1 MLHMKYS
8 KNIAVTHL
16 TQKGHQILKIFNL
29 TVVCKAYYKSSIA
42 VPDDF
47 TREQALEYAKAHL
60 NRVPIVDGLEYI
72 SESDE
77 LDEDNCD
84 FA

>member
-1 MLHMKYS
+1 M
-8 KNIAVTHL
+8 THL
-16 TQKGHQILKIFNL
+16 TQKGHQILKTFNL
-29 TVVCKAYYKSSIA
+29 TIVCKAYYNSSIE

-47 TREQALEYAKAHL
+47 TREQTLEYARVHL
-60 NRVPIVDGLEYI
+60 SEVPIVDGLEYV
-72 SESDE
+72 SGSDE

>member
-1 MLHMKYS
+1 MK
-8 KNIAVTHL
+8 TL
-16 TQKGHQILKIFNL
+16 NL
-29 TVVCKAYYKSSIA
+29 TVCCKAYYNSSIE

-60 NRVPIVDGLEYI
+60 NEVPIVDGLEYV